1 MYSRIFF
8 VPRIFGVFPSLQT
21 FFVKFELPIQKP
33 SAARSQKR
41 FFSTFFAAFFC
52 LHKVIHTFHLQTVI
66 HILHRVL
73 HIRLHDI
80 QQYFFHLS
88 TKLSTPANPIFQRCK
103 IRFLFYIIWMICRSI
118 PAGSLFFLLTRI
130 LHQWLCPACGKA
142 GAGMQCRSR
151 WGTGA
156 VLPFWGQKIWRMGH
170 NKVRLVKTKA
180 FGCVIRPRG

>member
-1 MYSRIFF
+1 MHQILAFYHLYRPFF
-8 VPRIFGVFPSLQT
+8 TLFSWGLRRTSPVIYEIRGFSFN
-21 FFVKFELPIQKP
+21 
-33 SAARSQKR
+33 SAVS
-41 FFSTFFAAFFC
+41 FC
-52 LHKVIHTFHLQTVI
+52 LHKVFNNFTLQTVI

-156 VLPFWGQKIWRMGH
+156 VLPFWGQKIWRMGQ
-170 NKVRLVKTKA
+170 TKS
-180 FGCVIRPRG
+180 VW